1 MTEKINLVILAGGKG
16 TRFMPLTNT
25 VPKPMLKIANTPAI
39 ELSLEA
45 ALPFINEIIFVVGH
59 LKESFI
65 DYFGDE
71 FRGVPVKYC
80 ELDEIAGTGHAVYQA
95 KDYIT
100 TDRFL
105 LLYGDDL
112 YEREALEKIVDKE
125 NAVLGMYEE
134 NWQHF
139 GIFELKDNK
148 YLIQI
153 VEKPQAFIGNL
164 VNTGAYVVEKGILD
178 YFHKISKSVRG
189 EYEFTDMITL
199 FAKDTPVEVVEIK
212 SGWSPLSYP
221 WHLLSANEAKLKE
234 IEEKIEGEIEAGA
247 TVKGVLQLGKGSIIK
262 AGAYLEGNFVIGENC
277 IIGPNCSLKYFASI
291 GDGCVIGNA
300 VEVARSVIGDEVDM
314 KHLAYVGDSILGN
327 KVNIGAGTVIAN
339 LRHDNSSVKMNI
351 NDNFVDSGRRKLGAI
366 LGDGVKTG
374 INTSIYPGVKLN
386 VGVTTLPG
394 EVITKDR
401 N

>member
-1 MTEKINLVILAGGKG
+1 MDKITLVILAAGKG
-16 TRFMPLTNT
+16 TRFKPLSETT
-25 VPKPMLKIANTPAI
+25 PKPMLKIANKPAI
-39 ELSLEA
+39 QYSIEA
-45 ALPFINEIIFVVGH
+45 ALPFVNEIIFVVSY

-65 DYFGDE
+65 SYFGNE
-71 FRGVPVKYC
+71 FKGIPIKYL

-95 KDYIT
+95 KDCIT
-100 TDRFL
+100 SERFL

-112 YEREALEKIVDKE
+112 YENAALERIMDKQ

-148 YLIQI
+148 YLVRII
-153 VEKPQAFIGNL
+153 EKPQAFVGNL
-164 VNTGAYVVEKGILD
+164 VNTGAYVLEKKVLD
-178 YFHKISKSVRG
+178 CFTKIEKSVRG
-189 EYEFTDMITL
+189 EYEFTDMLTL
-199 FAKDTPVEVVEIK
+199 FAKDTQVEVVEIK

-221 WHLLSANEAKLKE
+221 WHLLSANESKLKD
-234 IEEKIEGEIEAGA
+234 IEEKIEGEIEIGA
-247 TVKGVLQLGKGSIIK
+247 TIKGVLQLGKGSVVK
-262 AGAYLEGNFVIGENC
+262 SGAYLEGNFVIGENC

-291 GDGCVIGNA
+291 GDGCMIGNA

-327 KVNIGAGTVIAN
+327 RVNIGAGTVVAN
-339 LRHDNSSVKMNI
+339 LRHDNASIKMNI
-351 NDNFVDSGRRKLGAI
+351 NDNLVDSGRRKLGAVF
-366 LGDGVKTG
+366 GDKVKTG

-394 EVITKDR
+394 EIVIKDR